1 MAMGKERYDVSYTQ
15 DLSCSVNNLGLVRW
29 SEIRMRDAGT
39 RTSFAIR
46 DQPLA
51 LLRTVTRPCVKDQGS
66 DLPVLHSSTDRGV
79 NISVIMYNDSL

>member
-1 MAMGKERYDVSYTQ
+1 
-15 DLSCSVNNLGLVRW
+15 
-29 SEIRMRDAGT
+29 MRDAGT

-79 NISVIMYNDSL
+79 KISVIMYNDSL